1 MRLDFLR
8 PLYEGTGDYASVY
21 LDASRTTEDAAELVA
36 LRWRAAREHL
46 ADGGADEATL
56 GALEELVTSQ
66 EHSVPGLAAFA
77 RRGQVCFTAAL
88 PQPPRQEISRYAR
101 LPHVMPLLA
110 QLPPRVPQLHVR
122 ADRSGGEVV
131 ALRPQ
136 GGATGERVNGPGWPV
151 HKASL
156 GGWSEAR
163 YQRSAEEAWAENAKQ
178 LAETVTAAAAQAGAE
193 LIVVAG
199 DTRARTLLLEH
210 LSTPLRESAVIVDRE
225 VDASSELLLKA
236 AQETTQARAEEEAR
250 RRLDEFRSKA
260 ARGQAAEGLAPT
272 IAALR
277 AGQASEVLIAD
288 DPSSTA
294 RAWVGPQPVD
304 LAMSGRELAER
315 GVGQTVADRADA
327 AVVRAAAATGAE
339 LILLPEGEQPPR
351 GGIGALLRY
360 PMSQN

>member
-131 ALRPQ
+131 ALRPP

-236 AQETTQARAEEEAR
+236 AQETTRARAEEQAR

>member
-21 LDASRTTEDAAELVA
+21 LDASRASEDAAELVA

-46 ADGGADEATL
+46 AGVGADQATL

-77 RRGQVCFTAAL
+77 RSGEVALTTAL
-88 PQPPRQEISRYAR
+88 PQPPRRAISRYAR

-110 QLPPRVPQLHVR
+110 QLPPQVPQLHVR

-131 ALRPQ
+131 ALRPR
-136 GGATGERVNGPGWPV
+136 GGATGERVKGPGWPV

-178 LAETVTAAAAQAGAE
+178 LAETVMAAAPQTGAE

-199 DTRARTLLLEH
+199 DTRARSLLLEH

-225 VDASSELLLKA
+225 VDASSDLLLEV
-236 AQETTQARAEEEAR
+236 AQETTQARAADETR
-250 RRLDEFRSKA
+250 SRLDEFRSQA
-260 ARGQAAEGLAPT
+260 ARGQAAEGLAAT
-272 IAALR
+272 VAALR
-277 AGQASEVLIAD
+277 SGQAAEVLIAD

-294 RAWVGPQPVD
+294 RAWVGPQPADV
-304 LAMSGRELAER
+304 AVSSQELAEL
-315 GVGQTVADRADA
+315 GVGQSVADRADA

-339 LILLPEGEQPPR
+339 LRFVPEGEQPPQ

-360 PMSQN
+360 QASQN

>member
-136 GGATGERVNGPGWPV
+136 GGATGERVHGPGWPV

-236 AQETTQARAEEEAR
+236 AQETTRARAEEQAR